1 MLLLNLLKEAVMQ
14 SLRRF
19 KALFFKETLQII
31 RDPSSILI
39 AVVLPLILLFLM
51 GYAISLDSK
60 NIPVGIVVE
69 KSSRYTQSLVNSFV
83 SSPSFDVQVSH
94 NRRAFTEE
102 IQKGKI
108 RAIIVIPSTFAKDVA
123 THSVKL
129 QIIADGTEPNI
140 AGYVQK
146 YTQEVWQN
154 WLQQEGL
161 DAKNSAAGIEIKSRY
176 WFNAPLYSRYFLL
189 PGAIAIILTLIGT
202 LLTALVV
209 AREWERGTMEAIM
222 STPITIIELLMGK
235 LLPYFV
241 LGMLAVS
248 VCVFIV
254 LTWFDI
260 PFRGSYWL
268 LFVTSSVYLFPAL
281 SLGLLISTLAK
292 NQFVAAQAALIVGF
306 LPALLLSGFIFQ
318 ISSMPWWLQYITHI
332 IPARYYVSILQ
343 TLFLTGDIYAIVI
356 PNLIAMLILGS
367 VFFAIILKITRKRL
381 D

>member
-1 MLLLNLLKEAVMQ
+1 MQ
-14 SLRRF
+14 HLRRF
-19 KALFFKETLQII
+19 NALFWKETVQIV

-39 AVVLPLILLFLM
+39 AVILPLILLFLM

-60 NIPVGIVVE
+60 NIPVGMVVE
-69 KSSRYTQSLVNSFV
+69 KSSKYTQSLADAFAL
-83 SSPSFDVQVSH
+83 SPSFDVRVGT
-94 NRRAFTEE
+94 NRQEFSEQ
-102 IQKGKI
+102 IQKGTL
-108 RAIIVIPSTFAKDVA
+108 RAIIVIPETFAKDLLNHAVRI
-123 THSVKL
+123 
-129 QIIADGTEPNI
+129 QIITDGTEPSI

-146 YTQEVWQN
+146 YSHEVWEN
-154 WLQQEGL
+154 WLHQEGMNKE
-161 DAKNSAAGIEIKSRY
+161 AQGGIEIRSRY

-241 LGMLAVS
+241 LGMVAMS
-248 VCVFIV
+248 ICVMIT
-254 LTWFDI
+254 LTWFNI
-260 PFRGSYWL
+260 PFRGSFWL
-268 LFVTSSVYLFPAL
+268 LGVTSCVYLFPAL
-281 SLGLLISTLAK
+281 TLGLLISTVSK

-343 TLFLTGDIYAIVI
+343 TLFLTGDIYAVVI

-367 VFFAIILKITRKRL
+367 FFFAIILKITRKRL

>member
-1 MLLLNLLKEAVMQ
+1 MFRRFNALFLKET
-14 SLRRF
+14 F
-19 KALFFKETLQII
+19 QII

-69 KSSRYTQSLVNSFV
+69 QSSKYTQSLVNSFK
-83 SSPSFDVQVSH
+83 SSPSFNVKVSQ
-94 NRRAFTEE
+94 NRRYFKDAIQRGE
-102 IQKGKI
+102 I
-108 RAIIVIPSTFAKDVA
+108 RSIIVIPSTFAKDLNNNA
-123 THSVKL
+123 VKI

-146 YTQEVWQN
+146 YSNEVWQN
-154 WLQQEGL
+154 WLAQEGFNK
-161 DAKNSAAGIEIKSRY
+161 KNSTVNVDIRSRY
-176 WFNAPLYSRYFLL
+176 WFNAPLLSRYFLL

-222 STPITIIELLMGK
+222 STPITIVELLLGK
-235 LLPYFV
+235 LLPYFA
-241 LGMLAVS
+241 LGMASLF
-248 VCVFIV
+248 VCVFIT

-268 LFVTSSVYLFPAL
+268 LILTSSVYLFPAL

-292 NQFVAAQAALIVGF
+292 NQFVAAQAALIAGF
-306 LPALLLSGFIFQ
+306 LPALLLSGFLFQ
-318 ISSMPWWLQYITHI
+318 IANMPWWLQYFTHI
-332 IPARYYVSILQ
+332 IPARYYVAILQ
-343 TLFLTGDIYAIVI
+343 TLFLSGDIYEVII
-356 PNLIAMLILGS
+356 PNLIYMFILGS
-367 VFFAIILKITRKRL
+367 IFFALVFKITRKRL

>member
-1 MLLLNLLKEAVMQ
+1 MPN
-14 SLRRF
+14 LRRF
-19 KALFFKETLQII
+19 NALFLKETLQII

-69 KSSRYTQSLVNSFV
+69 QSSKYTQSLVNSFK
-83 SSPSFDVQVSH
+83 SSPSFNVKVSQ
-94 NRRAFTEE
+94 NRRDFKED
-102 IQKGKI
+102 IQKGEI
-108 RAIIVIPSTFAKDVA
+108 RSIIVIPSTFAKDLA
-123 THSVKL
+123 TNDVKI

-146 YTQEVWQN
+146 YSQEVWQN
-154 WLQQEGL
+154 WLEQEGF
-161 DAKNSAAGIEIKSRY
+161 DKKMTQAGVDVRSRY

-241 LGMLAVS
+241 LGMIALGI
-248 VCVFIV
+248 CVFIT
-254 LTWFDI
+254 LTWFGI
-260 PFRGSYWL
+260 PFLGSYWL
-268 LFVTSSVYLFPAL
+268 LFLTSSVYLFPAL

-292 NQFVAAQAALIVGF
+292 NQFVAAQSALIVGF
-306 LPALLLSGFIFQ
+306 LPALLLSGFLFQ

-332 IPARYYVSILQ
+332 IPARYFVAILQ
-343 TLFLTGDIYAIVI
+343 TLFLTGDIYAVVV
-356 PNLIAMLILGS
+356 PNLIAMFILGS
-367 VFFAIILKITRKRL
+367 VFFALIFKITRKRL

>member
-1 MLLLNLLKEAVMQ
+1 MF
-14 SLRRF
+14 RRF
-19 KALFFKETLQII
+19 NALFLKETLQII

-69 KSSRYTQSLVNSFV
+69 QSSKYTQSLVNSFK
-83 SSPSFDVQVSH
+83 SSSSFDVRVDQ
-94 NRRAFTEE
+94 NRRNFKDAIERGE
-102 IQKGKI
+102 I
-108 RAIIVIPSTFAKDVA
+108 RSIIVIPSTFAKDLNNNA
-123 THSVKL
+123 VKI

-146 YTQEVWQN
+146 YSNEVWQN
-154 WLQQEGL
+154 WLAQEGFNK
-161 DAKNSAAGIEIKSRY
+161 KNSTVNIEIRSRY
-176 WFNAPLYSRYFLL
+176 WFNAPLLSRYFLL

-222 STPITIIELLMGK
+222 STPITIVELLLGK
-235 LLPYFV
+235 LLPYFA
-241 LGMLAVS
+241 LGMASLF
-248 VCVFIV
+248 VCVFIT

-268 LFVTSSVYLFPAL
+268 LFLTSSVYLFPAL

-292 NQFVAAQAALIVGF
+292 NQFVAAQAALIAGF
-306 LPALLLSGFIFQ
+306 LPALLLSGFLFQ
-318 ISSMPWWLQYITHI
+318 ISSMPWWLQYFTHV
-332 IPARYYVSILQ
+332 IPARYYVAILQ
-343 TLFLTGDIYAIVI
+343 TLFLTGDIYEVII
-356 PNLIAMLILGS
+356 PNLIYMSVLGS
-367 VFFAIILKITRKRL
+367 IFFALVFKITRKRL

>member
-1 MLLLNLLKEAVMQ
+1 MQ

-19 KALFFKETLQII
+19 NALFFKETLQII
-31 RDPSSILI
+31 RDPSSVLI
-39 AVVLPLILLFLM
+39 AVVLPLLLLFLM

-69 KSSRYTQSLVNSFV
+69 KSSKYTQSLVNAFS
-83 SSPSFDVQVSH
+83 SSPSFNVKVSQ
-94 NRRAFTEE
+94 NRRDFKEA
-102 IQKGKI
+102 IQKGEI
-108 RAIIVIPSTFAKDVA
+108 RSILVIPSTFSKDLL
-123 THSVKL
+123 TNTVKI

-146 YTQEVWQN
+146 YSQEVWQN
-154 WLQQEGL
+154 WLQQEGF
-161 DAKNSAAGIEIKSRY
+161 DKKSTAASIEVRSRF

-209 AREWERGTMEAIM
+209 AREWERGTMEAMM

-241 LGMLAVS
+241 LGMITVS
-248 VCVFIV
+248 ICVFIT
-254 LTWFDI
+254 LTWFGI

-292 NQFVAAQAALIVGF
+292 NQFVAAQAALIIGF
-306 LPALLLSGFIFQ
+306 LPALLLSGFLFQ
-318 ISSMPWWLQYITHI
+318 ISSMPWWLQYFTHI
-332 IPARYYVSILQ
+332 IPARYYVSIVQ

-356 PNLIAMLILGS
+356 PNLIAMVVLGS
-367 VFFAIILKITRKRL
+367 IFFAIILKITRKRL

>member
-1 MLLLNLLKEAVMQ
+1 LNLLKEVVMQ
-14 SLRRF
+14 NPRRF

-31 RDPSSILI
+31 RDPSSLLI

-51 GYAISLDSK
+51 GYAISLDAK

-69 KSSRYTQSLVNSFV
+69 KSSRYTQSLVNSFI
-83 SSPSFDVQVSH
+83 SSPSFNVQVSH
-94 NRRAFTEE
+94 NRRSFNEN
-102 IQKGKI
+102 IQKGEI
-108 RAIIVIPSTFAKDVA
+108 RSIIVIPSTFAKDLA
-123 THSVKL
+123 THSVKI

-161 DAKNSAAGIEIKSRY
+161 DVKNSDAGIEIKSRY

-235 LLPYFV
+235 LLPYFL
-241 LGMLAVS
+241 LGLLAVS

>member
-1 MLLLNLLKEAVMQ
+1 MMQ
-14 SLRRF
+14 KFRRF
-19 KALFFKETLQII
+19 SALFYKETLQII

-69 KSSRYTQSLVNSFV
+69 QSNRYTQSLVDSF
-83 SSPSFDVQVSH
+83 SNSPSFHVKVDQ
-94 NRRAFTEE
+94 NREE
-102 IQKGKI
+102 FKRELQKGAL
-108 RAIIVIPSTFAKDVA
+108 RAIIVIPATFAKDLL
-123 THSVKL
+123 TNSPKI

-146 YTQEVWQN
+146 YSNEVWQN
-154 WLQQEGL
+154 WLSQEGF
-161 DAKNSAAGIEIKSRY
+161 DKKADISHVEIRSRY
-176 WFNAPLYSRYFLL
+176 WFNAPLLSRYFLL
-189 PGAIAIILTLIGT
+189 PGSIAIILTLIGT

-222 STPITIIELLMGK
+222 STPITIVELLLGK

-241 LGMLAVS
+241 LGMSSLL
-248 VCVFIV
+248 VCLFIS
-254 LTWFDI
+254 LEWFGI

-268 LFVTSSVYLFPAL
+268 LFVVSGAYLFPAL

-292 NQFVAAQAALIVGF
+292 NQFVAAQAALIAGF
-306 LPALLLSGFIFQ
+306 LPALLLSGFLFQ
-318 ISSMPWWLQYITHI
+318 IASMPWWLQYFTHI
-332 IPARYYVSILQ
+332 IPARYFVAILQ
-343 TLFLTGDIYAIVI
+343 TLFLSGDIYEII
-356 PNLIAMLILGS
+356 LPNLISMLLLGS
-367 VFFAIILKITRKRL
+367 FFFLLVLKKTRKRL

>member
-1 MLLLNLLKEAVMQ
+1 MQ

-19 KALFFKETLQII
+19 NALFFKETLQII
-31 RDPSSILI
+31 RDPSSVLI

-60 NIPVGIVVE
+60 NIPVGIVVK
-69 KSSRYTQSLVNSFV
+69 KSSKYTQSLVNAFS
-83 SSPSFDVQVSH
+83 SSPSFNVKVGQ
-94 NRRAFTEE
+94 NRRDFKEA
-102 IQKGKI
+102 IQKGEI
-108 RAIIVIPSTFAKDVA
+108 RSILVIPSTFSKDLL
-123 THSVKL
+123 TNTVKI

-146 YTQEVWQN
+146 YSQEVWQN
-154 WLQQEGL
+154 WLQQEGFDKKST
-161 DAKNSAAGIEIKSRY
+161 DASIEIRSRY

-241 LGMLAVS
+241 LGMIAVS
-248 VCVFIV
+248 ICVFIT
-254 LTWFDI
+254 LTWFGI

-306 LPALLLSGFIFQ
+306 LPALLLSGFLFQ
-318 ISSMPWWLQYITHI
+318 ISSMPWWLQYITHV
-332 IPARYYVSILQ
+332 IPARYYVSIVQ

-356 PNLIAMLILGS
+356 PNLIAMVILGS